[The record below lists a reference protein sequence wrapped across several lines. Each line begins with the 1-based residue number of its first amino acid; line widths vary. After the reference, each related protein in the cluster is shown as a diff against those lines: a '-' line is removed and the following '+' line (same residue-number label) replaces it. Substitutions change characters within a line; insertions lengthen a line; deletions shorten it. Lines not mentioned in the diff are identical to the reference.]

1 MAELLLK
8 NAVILTMDA
17 ENTEYYP
24 GYVWVRGSK
33 IEKIGPM
40 EQISGIH
47 PENGCQVMDCTG
59 KIVMPGMI
67 NTHSHLSM
75 MVFRSLADDAAD
87 RLKRYMM
94 PLEQSAMTREMA
106 VAGAEY
112 AFAELLL
119 GGVTTVHDAY
129 YFEKDIA
136 RVAKV
141 CGIRGVFAETI
152 LNGRSPNAEKPYDGI
167 AYSREFIKEWADD
180 PLIRPAVNC
189 HAVYTNDTEHLTE
202 CHHLAREFD
211 VMMSMHVAEM
221 DYEQTDCMERFGKT
235 PVGYLNSIG
244 VLDKKFLAAHSI
256 LLDEN
261 DLNIYQKRG
270 VKVSCNQGANA
281 KSAKGVIRLAEMR
294 RRGIITGLGSDG
306 PMSGNT
312 IDILTQLSLI
322 GKIQKLHYHD
332 RTLFPAREILKM
344 ATIEGAAALGLEH
357 ETGSLENGK
366 KADIIIFETDSINM
380 NPIYDY
386 ASVIVYSANPSN
398 VETTIVDGRIVMHK
412 RRLMT
417 MNGCRIRES
426 IMAYHDHIV
435 SCADKIDREMNLG
448 QK

>member
-1 MAELLLK
+1 MTELLLK
-8 NAVILTMDA
+8 NAEILTMDSK
-17 ENTEYYP
+17 NTAYHP
-24 GYVWVRGSK
+24 GYVWVRGNK
-33 IEKIGPM
+33 IEMIGSM
-40 EQISGIH
+40 EQISDVRLGVRCR
-47 PENGCQVMDCTG
+47 ELDCTG

-75 MVFRSLADDAAD
+75 MVFRSLADDVPD

-94 PLEQSAMTREMA
+94 PLEQSVMTRGMA

-136 RVAKV
+136 RAARA
-141 CGIRGVFAETI
+141 CGIRGVFAETV
-152 LNGRSPNAEKPYDGI
+152 LDGRSPNARKPYDGI
-167 AYSREFIKEWADD
+167 AYSREFIQEWIDD

-189 HAVYTNDTEHLTE
+189 HAIYTNDTEHLTK
-202 CHHLAREFD
+202 CHRLAREYD

-221 DYEQTDCMERFGKT
+221 DYEQTDCLNRFGKT
-235 PVGYLNSIG
+235 PVGYLESIG
-244 VLDKKFLAAHSI
+244 VLDGKFLAAHSI

-261 DLNIYQKRG
+261 DLHIYRKRD

-294 RRGIITGLGSDG
+294 RMGITTGLGSDG

-312 IDILTQLSLI
+312 IDILTQLPLI
-322 GKIQKLHYHD
+322 AKLQKLFYRD
-332 RTLFPAREILKM
+332 RTLFPALEILRM
-344 ATIEGAAALGLEH
+344 ATIEGAKALGLGQ
-357 ETGSLENGK
+357 ETGSLERGK
-366 KADIIIFETDSINM
+366 KADIIIFETDSVNM

-398 VETTIVDGRIVMHK
+398 VETTIVDGKILMHK
-412 RRLMT
+412 RKLLT
-417 MNGCRIRES
+417 MDMKKIRES
-426 IMAYHDHIV
+426 MTAYHDQIA
-435 SCADKIDREMNLG
+435 SCADWIDSDVPRRNP
-448 QK
+448 